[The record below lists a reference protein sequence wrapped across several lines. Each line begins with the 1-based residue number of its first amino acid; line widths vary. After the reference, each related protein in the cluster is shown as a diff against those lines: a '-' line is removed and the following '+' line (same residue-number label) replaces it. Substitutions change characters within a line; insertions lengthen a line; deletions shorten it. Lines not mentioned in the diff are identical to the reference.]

1 MSVGEPFSA
10 LHTIFTGF
18 MLAYLAKERNC
29 GRLEW
34 WVLDWNEPAINFYKS
49 LRAKA
54 MDEWPVYRVTGDALH
69 NLANVLYLALRN
81 LSHGH

>member
-1 MSVGEPFSA
+1 MSVGEPFSC
-10 LHTIFTGF
+10 TPYNFTGF

-49 LRAKA
+49 LGA
-54 MDEWPVYRVTGDALH
+54 MDEWPVYRVTGDALD
-69 NLANVLYLALRN
+69 NLANVL
-81 LSHGH
+81 